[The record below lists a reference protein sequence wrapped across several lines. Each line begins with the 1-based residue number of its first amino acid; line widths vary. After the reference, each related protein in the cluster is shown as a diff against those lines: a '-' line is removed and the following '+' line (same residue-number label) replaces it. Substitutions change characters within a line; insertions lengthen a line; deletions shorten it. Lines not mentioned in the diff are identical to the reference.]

1 MELQQTGNAAFETAP
16 LFVDFAEQLWT
27 VHAVNQRNERNNIFY
42 LVLLQMTYEGLLAAK
57 RGDLKTAKNSF
68 LEAQRVDP
76 NSPAAEMLGMIS
88 DIYDFYYKDNL
99 NP

>member
-1 MELQQTGNAAFETAP
+1 MNKANEIKQLIDRQLLDEAASA
-16 LFVDFAEQLWT
+16 LRD
-27 VHAVNQRNERNNIFY
+27 RYYI
-42 LVLLQMTYEGLLAAK
+42 EGLLAAK